1 MNQEGGSQAGAAY
14 ASPRDREQSERRH
27 SFLLQL
33 AGALRPLRHAQAIR
47 TESARRL
54 GVELAVDRAFYA
66 EVDGQGQAFFA
77 FDYCSDGVQAVAGH
91 YRLDDFGAAAA
102 EALRAGRIAC
112 IADVEG
118 EARFSEAE
126 KQRCRDFSLRAFV
139 KVPLVKDGRLAAF
152 FALHQAQ
159 PRAWTDDEIALT
171 AEVAE
176 CTWAMLERAKA
187 ETALRISDEKYRSL
201 FDTIDEG
208 VCIAEVISGEDG
220 SVTGLRYLEVNAAF
234 ERHTGLRDVVGKTT
248 GEVLP
253 HLEKHWLDAIARVM
267 RTGEPVRMMNY
278 LADLD
283 RWYDLQHSRVGG
295 PGSKLLATVFT
306 DISGRR
312 KADLANS
319 RLAAIVES
327 SDDAIIRKNL
337 DGIIETWNDGA
348 ERMFGY
354 TGAEVIGKPVTM
366 LFPVDCV
373 DEEPGILARL
383 RRGERIDHYETI
395 RRRKDG
401 SLFDVSLTISPIV
414 DGEGRVVAASKIARD
429 ITERKR
435 VEALLHERE
444 QRQTFLLGLSDALRG
459 EKDPE
464 AIARLALEMTA
475 RQLGLDRAYV
485 GRGHAG
491 EELAVIGPE
500 VRRNDLEPI
509 AGSMHISDFSEADR
523 QFRQGT
529 LAIDDVSREPSLP
542 ERERHAFAAIDL
554 AGIVCVGIR
563 KGEPGLTWAFVA
575 GSSRPRAWTLGEI
588 ALLEEVAERTWAA
601 VERARADAALRAS
614 EHRYRT
620 LFDSIGDAFCTIQ
633 VLFDEEGRPFDYRFL
648 SANAAFERQTGLRD
662 AIGRRVKAM
671 VPDHEAHWFEI
682 YGRIVRTGRPERFE
696 ERADALGR
704 WYEVFAFPL
713 GPPHQLGVLFKD
725 VLPRKQAEAALRES
739 DRRHGFLLM
748 LSDALREQAD
758 ASSIGTVCVRMLA
771 EYLDVDR
778 CYITHLSREQGRAR
792 VAAEYRREG
801 IAAIDG
807 ASGEAALSDFP
818 AASSRLETDALVVT
832 DLARDPSFG
841 DAERA
846 SIMALGGMQAII
858 AAPLRE
864 GERNY
869 VWALVV
875 GSAAPRA
882 WTRDEVHLV
891 EDVAERAWTAIERA
905 ERETALRE
913 REAELQR
920 VSRAKDEF
928 IAMLSHELR
937 NPLAPIATTLELMK
951 LRAPDV
957 LVRERGI
964 IEDQVRHLTGLVNDL
979 LDVARITS
987 GKVELEAGDLDIR
1000 EVVDAAVGTTQAT
1013 MEAQRQSLHVQ
1024 VEDGLV
1030 VWGDRRRLVQVLVNL
1045 LVNAA
1050 KYSPPDRNVW
1060 LSASCDNGEVMLR
1073 VRDQGQGIPA
1083 DLLSRIF
1090 ESFTQG
1096 TQALDR
1102 SRGGLGLGL
1111 AIVRN
1116 LVTLHGGS
1124 VSAASDGPYKGSEFV
1139 VRLPRLQ
1146 RSPSRVPEAEP
1157 EPVAAEVFDRD
1168 AERIKVLIV
1177 DDYAPAADSLA
1188 MLLQEM
1194 GYHTHVVNDGA
1205 AALQAVKTFEPQVAL
1220 VDIGLPVI
1228 DGYEVAQTVR
1238 RMPGRENL
1246 PLIAVTGYGQPA
1258 DRARVTEAG
1267 FDEHVVKPLDAS
1279 RISELIERMV
1289 ATT

>member
-1 MNQEGGSQAGAAY
+1 MNKEGGSDAGGAY
-14 ASPRDREQSERRH
+14 ASLLEREESERH

-33 AGALRPLRHAQAIR
+33 TDALRPLRHAQAIR
-47 TESARRL
+47 AESARRL

-66 EVDGQGQAFFA
+66 EVDEQGQAFFA
-77 FDYCSDGVQAVAGH
+77 FDYCNDGVQAVAGR
-91 YRLDDFGAAAA
+91 YRLDDFGTVAAAV
-102 EALRAGRIAC
+102 LRAGRIAC
-112 IADVEG
+112 MADVE
-118 EARFSEAE
+118 ADDRFSEAE
-126 KQRCRDFSLRAFV
+126 KQRCREFALRAFV
-139 KVPLVKDGRLAAF
+139 KVPLVKDGRLVAF
-152 FALHQAQ
+152 FALHQAR
-159 PRAWTDDEIALT
+159 PRAWTDDEIMLT
-171 AEVAE
+171 TEVAE
-176 CTWAMLERAKA
+176 CTWAMIERAKA

-208 VCIAEVISGEDG
+208 VCISEVISAEDG
-220 SVTGLRYLEVNAAF
+220 SVTGLRYLEVNPAF

-248 GEVLP
+248 GDVLP
-253 HLEKHWLDAIARVM
+253 NLERHWLDAITRVM
-267 RTGEPVRMMNY
+267 RTSEPVRVMNY

-295 PGSKLLATVFT
+295 AGSTLLATVFT

-319 RLAAIVES
+319 RLAAIIES

-337 DGIIETWNDGA
+337 DGIIETWNAGA

-354 TGAEVIGKPVTM
+354 TEPEVIGKPVTILM
-366 LFPVDCV
+366 PPDRV

-383 RRGERIDHYETI
+383 RRGERVDHYETI

-401 SLFDVSLTISPIV
+401 SLIDVSLTVSPIV
-414 DGEGRVVAASKIARD
+414 DSEGRVVAASKIARD
-429 ITERKR
+429 ITQRKR
-435 VEALLHERE
+435 VDALLHERE

-459 EKDPE
+459 ENDPD
-464 AIARLALEMTA
+464 AIAHLALERIA
-475 RQLGLDRAYV
+475 RQLGLDRAYI

-500 VRRNDLEPI
+500 VRRDDLEPI
-509 AGSMHISDFSEADR
+509 AGSVHTSDFPEVDC

-529 LAIDDVSREPSLP
+529 LAIDDIARELSLS
-542 ERERHAFAAIDL
+542 ERERSAFAAIDL
-554 AGIVCVGIR
+554 AGLVCVGIR
-563 KGEPGLTWAFVA
+563 KGERGLTWALVA
-575 GSSRPRAWTLGEI
+575 GSARPRAWTPGEI
-588 ALLEEVAERTWAA
+588 ALLEEVAERTWTA
-601 VERARADAALRAS
+601 VERAHVDAALRAS

-620 LFDSIGDAFCTIQ
+620 LFDAIGDGFCTIE
-633 VLFDEEGRPFDYRFL
+633 VLFDEEGKPFDYRFL

-662 AIGRRVKAM
+662 VLGRRIKAL
-671 VPDHEAHWFEI
+671 VPDHEANWFEI
-682 YGRIVRTGRPERFE
+682 YGRIVRTGQPEYFE
-696 ERADALGR
+696 QRADALGR

-725 VLPRKQAEAALRES
+725 VASRRQAEAAWRES

-748 LSDALREQAD
+748 LSDALREQPD
-758 ASSIGTVCVRMLA
+758 APSIGAVCVRMLA
-771 EYLDVDR
+771 EHLDVDR
-778 CYITHLSREQGRAR
+778 CYITNLLREYDRAR
-792 VAAEYRREG
+792 VAAEYRRDG
-801 IAAIDG
+801 IAPIDG
-807 ASGEAALSDFP
+807 ETGEAALSDFP
-818 AASSRLETDALVVT
+818 VAASRLETDALVVT
-832 DLARDPSFG
+832 DLANDLTFG
-841 DAERA
+841 EAERA
-846 SIMALGGMQAII
+846 SILALGGMQAIV

-875 GSAAPRA
+875 GSAAPRV
-882 WTRDEVHLV
+882 WTREEVHLV

-905 ERETALRE
+905 ETETALRE

-951 LRAPDV
+951 LRAPDA

-964 IEDQVRHLTGLVNDL
+964 IEDQVRHLTGLVDDL

-987 GKVELEAGDLDIR
+987 GKVELEADDLDIR
-1000 EVVDAAVGTTQAT
+1000 EVVDAAVETTQTT

-1060 LSASCDNGEVMLR
+1060 LSASRDNGEVVLR

-1083 DLLSRIF
+1083 GLLSRIF

-1124 VSAASDGPYKGSEFV
+1124 VGAASDGPYKGSEFV
-1139 VRLPRLQ
+1139 VRLPWLQ
-1146 RSPSRVPEAEP
+1146 RGPPRVPEAQP
-1157 EPVAAEVFDRD
+1157 EPAATEVFDRD

-1238 RMPGRENL
+1238 RMPGREGL

-1258 DRARVTEAG
+1258 DRARVAEAG
-1267 FDEHVVKPLDAS
+1267 FNEHLVKPLDAS